1 EHHHRRRRHGER
13 AARRPG
19 AAGGSRQPAAGGLH
33 QSRRACTARREPAA
47 GDRLLGRAA
56 TGHGRHERPR
66 HHRAGLGGRLERE
79 RGGRA
84 DQHDRD
90 AARLRDELQGDLHH
104 RPDAPVPQQ
113 QRVRWM
119 MRKLIFPAVLLLA
132 GCAGVPDT
140 PPEFEPTLPEAWNE
154 PVTPTGGIFHVG
166 REIAL
171 FQDRTASRPGDI
183 LTKRLVEK
191 TTAQRSASTS
201 TSKATSGSSDFP
213 TVFGRPVTRN
223 GIAILSSEYESS
235 REFSGEGDSSQSN
248 RLEGEITV
256 TVAERLAN
264 GNLVV
269 RDRKSVV

>member
-1 EHHHRRRRHGER
+1 
-13 AARRPG
+13 
-19 AAGGSRQPAAGGLH
+19 
-33 QSRRACTARREPAA
+33 
-47 GDRLLGRAA
+47 
-56 TGHGRHERPR
+56 
-66 HHRAGLGGRLERE
+66 
-79 RGGRA
+79 
-84 DQHDRD
+84 
-90 AARLRDELQGDLHH
+90 
-104 RPDAPVPQQ
+104 
-113 QRVRWM
+113 

-154 PVTPTGGIFHVG
+154 PVTPTGGIFHAG

-171 FQDRTASRPGDI
+171 FQDPTAFRPGDI
-183 LTKRLVEK
+183 LTIRLVEQ
-191 TTAQRSASTS
+191 TTAQKSASTS

-213 TVFGRPVTRN
+213 NVFGRPVTRN
-223 GIAILSSEYESS
+223 GIAILSSEYESN

-269 RDRKSVV
+269 RGEKWLTINQGSELVRFSGIVRPADINADNTVPSYKVANARISYTGKGALADANSQGWLARFFNSPWMPW